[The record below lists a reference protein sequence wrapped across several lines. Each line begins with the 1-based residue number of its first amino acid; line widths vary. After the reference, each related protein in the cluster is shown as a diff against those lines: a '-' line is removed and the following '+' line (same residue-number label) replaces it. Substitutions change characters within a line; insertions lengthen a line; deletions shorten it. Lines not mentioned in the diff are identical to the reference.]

1 MKKLLGTAFLGIALV
16 AGAAHAQV
24 YVRIGPPAPRVERR
38 PPPPTPRHVWVDGF
52 YRWDGRAYVWAPGY
66 WTVPPR
72 ARARWIPGHWTH
84 RRRGYYWVEGHWR

>member
-1 MKKLLGTAFLGIALV
+1 MKKLLGTTFLGIALA
-16 AGAAHAQV
+16 AGAANAQV

-38 PPPPTPRHVWVDGF
+38 PPPPTLRHVWVDGF

-72 ARARWIPGHWTH
+72 ARARWVPGHWAH
-84 RRRGYYWVEGHWR
+84 RRRGYYWIEGHWR